1 MKNNERGCINCW
13 SGQIA
18 MAIVRRIGTGKKLI
32 IGDKN
37 EENAKQIT
45 KIMNDAGFDC
55 EAIIVDLASI
65 HLFEKCSFK
74 KDKKKKKGWSYSLQ
88 IDA

>member
-1 MKNNERGCINCW
+1 MKEVVLVVGAD
-13 SGQIA
+13 QIS
-18 MAIVRRIGTGKKLI
+18 MAIVRRIGTDKKLI

-45 KIMNDAGFDC
+45 EIMNDAGFDC
-55 EAIIVDLASI
+55 EAIIVDLVSI

-74 KDKKKKKGWSYSLQ
+74 KDKKLKKVWSYSLQ
-88 IDA
+88 IDS

>member
-1 MKNNERGCINCW
+1 MLERIKFQW
-13 SGQIA
+13 QSSEELEL
-18 MAIVRRIGTGKKLI
+18 VKKF

-45 KIMNDAGFDC
+45 KIMNDAGLDC
-55 EAIIVDLASI
+55 EAIIVDLVSI

-74 KDKKKKKGWSYSLQ
+74 KDKKTKKGWSYSLQ
-88 IDA
+88 IDS